1 MTKLAALS
9 YVINII
15 DNTHMNTS
23 FVKLY
28 SNACRRLMREAYHI
42 YVDPSY

>member
-1 MTKLAALS
+1 MTKLVALS
-9 YVINII
+9 YVINLI
-15 DNTHMNTS
+15 DKTHMNTS

-28 SNACRRLMREAYHI
+28 PNASKRLAREAYHI